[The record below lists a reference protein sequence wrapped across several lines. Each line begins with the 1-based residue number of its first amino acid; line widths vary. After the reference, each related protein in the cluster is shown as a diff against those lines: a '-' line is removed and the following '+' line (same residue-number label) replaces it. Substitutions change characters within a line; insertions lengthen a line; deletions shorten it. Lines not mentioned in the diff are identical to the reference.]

1 MGADLEK
8 AKNEAHT
15 MAHEDIFCG
24 VDKWDDNHFAYDQRS
39 SSLDSFKSSFDE
51 NGRIYHIFGS
61 CSSSSMTNM
70 CVVDPTGEA
79 IQLDG
84 SWTSCPSGG
93 SGDALQNACSQ
104 GTCSSYTPTS
114 SCSSK
119 LDTLCSSVK
128 QQNNVCTDCIYTR
141 WSTFSSAGCHNADAV
156 NYCVS
161 SSPPPSPSPM
171 PPSPS
176 PSPIAHC
183 DRCAYLVGE
192 QCSGLSGR
200 SCMDC
205 AYSNRAWWMPMGCT
219 IPGCEDEVGAAC
231 SSSERVVV

>member
-1 MGADLEK
+1 M
-8 AKNEAHT
+8 
-15 MAHEDIFCG
+15 
-24 VDKWDDNHFAYDQRS
+24 
-39 SSLDSFKSSFDE
+39 
-51 NGRIYHIFGS
+51 
-61 CSSSSMTNM
+61 
-70 CVVDPTGEA
+70 
-79 IQLDG
+79 
-84 SWTSCPSGG
+84 
-93 SGDALQNACSQ
+93 GDALQNACSQ

-161 SSPPPSPSPM
+161 SSP
-171 PPSPS
+171 SPS
-176 PSPIAHC
+176 PSPVAHC
-183 DRCAYLVGE
+183 DRCVYLVGE

-205 AYSNRAWWMPMGCT
+205 AYS
-219 IPGCEDEVGAAC
+219 
-231 SSSERVVV
+231 

>member
-1 MGADLEK
+1 M
-8 AKNEAHT
+8 
-15 MAHEDIFCG
+15 
-24 VDKWDDNHFAYDQRS
+24 
-39 SSLDSFKSSFDE
+39 
-51 NGRIYHIFGS
+51 
-61 CSSSSMTNM
+61 
-70 CVVDPTGEA
+70 
-79 IQLDG
+79 
-84 SWTSCPSGG
+84 
-93 SGDALQNACSQ
+93 GDALQNACSQ

-141 WSTFSSAGCHNADAV
+141 WSTFSSAGC
-156 NYCVS
+156 
-161 SSPPPSPSPM
+161 
-171 PPSPS
+171 
-176 PSPIAHC
+176 
-183 DRCAYLVGE
+183 AYLVGE

>member
-1 MGADLEK
+1 MG
-8 AKNEAHT
+8 
-15 MAHEDIFCG
+15 
-24 VDKWDDNHFAYDQRS
+24 RS

-70 CVVDPTGEA
+70 YVVDPTGEA

-161 SSPPPSPSPM
+161 SSP
-171 PPSPS
+171 SPS
-176 PSPIAHC
+176 PSPILHRPLHLPC
-183 DRCAYLVGE
+183 LPCLPHPHLLPCLPCLPHPRL
-192 QCSGLSGR
+192 L
-200 SCMDC
+200 
-205 AYSNRAWWMPMGCT
+205 
-219 IPGCEDEVGAAC
+219 
-231 SSSERVVV
+231 

>member
-1 MGADLEK
+1 MG
-8 AKNEAHT
+8 
-15 MAHEDIFCG
+15 M
-24 VDKWDDNHFAYDQRS
+24 Y
-39 SSLDSFKSSFDE
+39 
-51 NGRIYHIFGS
+51 
-61 CSSSSMTNM
+61 
-70 CVVDPTGEA
+70 VVDPTGEA

-141 WSTFSSAGCHNADAV
+141 WSTFSSAGC
-156 NYCVS
+156 
-161 SSPPPSPSPM
+161 
-171 PPSPS
+171 
-176 PSPIAHC
+176 
-183 DRCAYLVGE
+183 AYLVGE

-205 AYSNRAWWMPMGCT
+205 AYSNRAWW
-219 IPGCEDEVGAAC
+219 
-231 SSSERVVV
+231 

>member
-1 MGADLEK
+1 MGEK

-24 VDKWDDNHFAYDQRS
+24 VDKWYDNHFAYDQRS

-61 CSSSSMTNM
+61 
-70 CVVDPTGEA
+70 
-79 IQLDG
+79 
-84 SWTSCPSGG
+84 
-93 SGDALQNACSQ
+93 
-104 GTCSSYTPTS
+104 CSSYTPTS

-161 SSPPPSPSPM
+161 SSPSPSPSPM

-176 PSPIAHC
+176 PSPMPPMAHC
-183 DRCAYLVGE
+183 DRCVYLVGE

-205 AYSNRAWWMPMGCT
+205 AYSNRAWWIPMGCT